1 MIGLAARIITSTK
14 RWNKCANE
22 MGGVGVTEDK
32 RWWTNSQAKSSTTE
46 RAADAAKSIFPRE
59 EVNDVDI

>member
-22 MGGVGVTEDK
+22 MGGVGVTEDNNGGGRIAKQSRAQPSEQLTRRNQYSHVK
-32 RWWTNSQAKSSTTE
+32 R
-46 RAADAAKSIFPRE
+46 
-59 EVNDVDI
+59 

>member
-1 MIGLAARIITSTK
+1 
-14 RWNKCANE
+14 